1 MAMNLSKSYQ
11 ELISCCNHQ
20 VLVLDGGF
28 NAVLQRLNL
37 SEADFRGKMFA
48 DHFVELKGDNN
59 VLCLTAPDKVKGI
72 HLAFLEAGADL
83 IEANTACASSFGQT
97 KYRLEHMAYDIAKA
111 GAQAACEAVKE
122 FNAWRRVQGKMVTP
136 KFVVGSIESISS
148 VTDFGELSMAYG
160 EQVRG
165 LLDGGADVLLLK
177 SVSDMRNCKA
187 ALYAICK
194 ECEKRGELFPIMVSG
209 SFVGSGGRMATGLSA
224 KAFWHSVSSFPIF
237 SIGFNCGLEAAD
249 IRTLMRDVDSARVR
263 LSVCADKIIPDEVSV
278 NIVGGCSET
287 TPEAIRTFARVYA
300 ARDPRKVPARDYNML
315 LSGLEPLELAPEHK
329 LVSIVPPGK
338 PGTVVRVDLDG
349 GLADP
354 KAEMPRFLKDLLET
368 PSIAKCPVMIE
379 SIRWDTL
386 LSGMENLQGKGIV
399 KSISLKKGEDV
410 FFFEAEEIRR
420 HGFAVVCSAEDEQGP
435 ALTYE
440 RRTELMERMYRLLV
454 GRLDFA
460 PEDILFDPVVL
471 PLGTGR
477 DEYPD
482 SAKEFF
488 EACRFVKENLPH
500 AHVVGD
506 LSLLGYAFKEDAYL
520 RDSMNSV
527 FLNHATIAG
536 MDFGIVED
544 GSVLAYDEIPLELRH
559 LIEDLLFNRSPEATD
574 ALLEYAESS
583 VKNRAGSAGAK
594 IFMPR
599 LEKRFA
605 ELKRNLAAK
614 RESLGTEA
622 RVNPPF
628 ASKFVLASMD
638 SLVHDID
645 RDILDELLLNYGF
658 PVVDLQQGCNCE
670 KILETLVCE
679 QPDIVYLSAQFTSGL
694 LEMMHVVREFKKQ
707 EIGIPLLLGGS
718 AVSDGL
724 VAARIAPE
732 ALGPVV
738 YVSDVRKVVKV
749 AEALVDEAK
758 RPAFLEAL
766 KAHQKKVAGV

>member
-1 MAMNLSKSYQ
+1 
-11 ELISCCNHQ
+11 
-20 VLVLDGGF
+20 
-28 NAVLQRLNL
+28 
-37 SEADFRGKMFA
+37 
-48 DHFVELKGDNN
+48 
-59 VLCLTAPDKVKGI
+59 
-72 HLAFLEAGADL
+72 
-83 IEANTACASSFGQT
+83 
-97 KYRLEHMAYDIAKA
+97 
-111 GAQAACEAVKE
+111 
-122 FNAWRRVQGKMVTP
+122 
-136 KFVVGSIESISS
+136 
-148 VTDFGELSMAYG
+148 
-160 EQVRG
+160 
-165 LLDGGADVLLLK
+165 
-177 SVSDMRNCKA
+177 
-187 ALYAICK
+187 
-194 ECEKRGELFPIMVSG
+194 
-209 SFVGSGGRMATGLSA
+209 
-224 KAFWHSVSSFPIF
+224 
-237 SIGFNCGLEAAD
+237 
-249 IRTLMRDVDSARVR
+249 
-263 LSVCADKIIPDEVSV
+263 
-278 NIVGGCSET
+278 
-287 TPEAIRTFARVYA
+287 
-300 ARDPRKVPARDYNML
+300 
-315 LSGLEPLELAPEHK
+315 
-329 LVSIVPPGK
+329 
-338 PGTVVRVDLDG
+338 
-349 GLADP
+349 
-354 KAEMPRFLKDLLET
+354 MPRFLKDLIET

-379 SIRWDTL
+379 SILWDTL
-386 LSGMENLQGKGIV
+386 LSGMENVQGKGIV

-420 HGFAVVCSAEDEQGP
+420 HGFAVVCRAEDEQGP

-440 RRTELMERMYRLLV
+440 RRTELMERMYRMLV

-460 PEDILFDPVVL
+460 PEDILFDPVVS
-471 PLGTGR
+471 PLGTGW

-520 RDSMNSV
+520 RDCMNSV
-527 FLNHATIAG
+527 FLNHATMAG

-544 GSVLAYDEIPLELRH
+544 GVMLAYEDIPLELRH
-559 LIEDLLFNRSPEATD
+559 LIEDLLFNRNPEATD

-583 VKNRAGSAGAK
+583 VKKRAGSAGAK

-628 ASKFVLASMD
+628 GSKFVLASMD

-724 VAARIAPE
+724 VAARIVPE

-749 AEALVDEAK
+749 AEALVDETK

>member
-48 DHFVELKGDNN
+48 DHFVELKGDND

-136 KFVVGSIESISS
+136 KFVVGAITSISS
-148 VTDFGELSMAYG
+148 VTDFSELSMAYG

-165 LLDGGADVLLLK
+165 LLDGGADVLLVK

-209 SFVGSGGRMATGLSA
+209 SFVGSGGRMAAGLSA

-237 SIGFNCGLEAAD
+237 SIGFNCGLDAAD

-300 ARDPRKVPARDYNML
+300 AKDPRKVPARDYNML
-315 LSGLEPLELAPEHK
+315 LGGLEPLELAPEHK

-338 PGTVVRVDLDG
+338 SGPIVRVDLDG

-386 LSGMENLQGKGIV
+386 LSGMENVQGKGIV

-420 HGFAVVCSAEDEQGP
+420 HGFAVVCRAEDEQGP

-482 SAKEFF
+482 SAKEFI
-488 EACRFVKENLPH
+488 EACRFVKDNLPH

-520 RDSMNSV
+520 RDCMSSV

-544 GSVLAYDEIPLELRH
+544 GAMLAYEEIPLELRH

-583 VKNRAGSAGAK
+583 VKKRAGSAGAK

>member
-136 KFVVGSIESISS
+136 KFVVGAIASISS
-148 VTDFGELSMAYG
+148 VTNFSELSMAYG

-165 LLDGGADVLLLK
+165 LLDGGADVLLVK

-209 SFVGSGGRMATGLSA
+209 SFAGPDGRMAAGLSA

-237 SIGFNCGLEAAD
+237 SIGFNCGLDAAD
-249 IRTLMRDVDSARVR
+249 IRSLMRDVDSARVR

-315 LSGLEPLELAPEHK
+315 LGGLEPLELAPEHK

-338 PGTVVRVDLDG
+338 PGAVVRVDLDG

-368 PSIAKCPVMIE
+368 PFIAKCPVMIE

-386 LSGMENLQGKGIV
+386 LSGMENVQGKGIV

-420 HGFAVVCSAEDEQGP
+420 HGFAVVCRAEDEQGP
-435 ALTYE
+435 ALTYG

-544 GSVLAYDEIPLELRH
+544 GAMLAYEDIPLELRH

-583 VKNRAGSAGAK
+583 VKKRAGSAGAK

-628 ASKFVLASMD
+628 VSKFVLASMD

-658 PVVDLQQGCNCE
+658 PVVDLQQGCTCE

-679 QPDIVYLSAQFTSGL
+679 QPDIVYLSAQFNSGL

>member
-1 MAMNLSKSYQ
+1 MNLSKSYQ

-48 DHFVELKGDNN
+48 DHFVELKGDND

-122 FNAWRRVQGKMVTP
+122 FNAWRRVQGKLVTP
-136 KFVVGSIESISS
+136 KFVVGAIASISS
-148 VTDFGELSMAYG
+148 VTDFSELSMAYG

-165 LLDGGADVLLLK
+165 LLDGGADVLLVK

-209 SFVGSGGRMATGLSA
+209 SFAGPDGRMAAGLSA

-249 IRTLMRDVDSARVR
+249 IRSLMRDVDSARVR

-386 LSGMENLQGKGIV
+386 LSGMENVQGKGIV

-420 HGFAVVCSAEDEQGP
+420 HGFAVVCRAEDEQGP

-440 RRTELMERMYRLLV
+440 RRTELMERMYRMLV

-482 SAKEFF
+482 SAKEFI

-520 RDSMNSV
+520 RDCMNSV
-527 FLNHATIAG
+527 FLNHATMAG
-536 MDFGIVED
+536 VDFGIVED
-544 GSVLAYDEIPLELRH
+544 GAMLAYEDIPLELRH

-583 VKNRAGSAGAK
+583 VKKRAGSAGAK

-614 RESLGTEA
+614 RESLGADA

-628 ASKFVLASMD
+628 GSKFVLASMD

-658 PVVDLQQGCNCE
+658 PVVDLQQGSSCE

-749 AEALVDEAK
+749 AEALVDETK

>member
-20 VLVLDGGF
+20 VMVLDGGF

-37 SEADFRGKMFA
+37 SETDFRGKMFA
-48 DHFVELKGDNN
+48 DHFVELKGDND

-83 IEANTACASSFGQT
+83 IETNTACASSFGQT

-136 KFVVGSIESISS
+136 KFVVGAIESIAS
-148 VTDFGELSMAYG
+148 VTDFGELSQAYG

-165 LLDGGADVLLLK
+165 LLDGGADVLLVK
-177 SVSDMRNCKA
+177 AVSDMRNCKA
-187 ALYAICK
+187 ALYTICK

-209 SFVGSGGRMATGLSA
+209 SFAGQGGRMATGLSA
-224 KAFWHSVSSFPIF
+224 KAFWHSLSSFPIF
-237 SIGFNCGLEAAD
+237 SIGFNCGLDAAD
-249 IRTLMRDVDSARVR
+249 VHSLMRDVDSARVR

-315 LSGLEPLELAPEHK
+315 LSGLEPLELTPGHK
-329 LVSIVPPGK
+329 LVSIVPSGK
-338 PGTVVRVDLDG
+338 AGTIVRVDLDG

-354 KAEMPRFLKDLLET
+354 KTEMPRFLKDMLEE

-386 LSGMENLQGKGIV
+386 LSGMENVQGKGIV
-399 KSISLKKGEDV
+399 KSISLKKGEDI
-410 FFFEAEEIRR
+410 FFLEAEEIRR
-420 HGFAVVCSAEDEQGP
+420 HGFAVVCRAEDEQGP
-435 ALTYE
+435 ALTYV
-440 RRTELMERMYRLLV
+440 RRTELMERMYRMMV

-482 SAKEFF
+482 SAREFF

-520 RDSMNSV
+520 RDCMNSV
-527 FLNHATIAG
+527 FLNHATMAG
-536 MDFGIVED
+536 LDFGFVEGD
-544 GSVLAYDEIPLELRH
+544 SVPAYEEIPLELRH
-559 LIEDLLFNRSPEATD
+559 LIEDLLFNRNPEATD
-574 ALLEYAESS
+574 ALLEYAELS
-583 VKNRAGSAGAK
+583 VKKRAGSAGAK

-614 RESLGTEA
+614 RESLGA
-622 RVNPPF
+622 DVRMKPPF
-628 ASKFVLASMD
+628 DSKFVLASMD

-658 PVVDLQQGCNCE
+658 PVVDLQQGCTCE

-694 LEMMHVVREFKKQ
+694 LEMMRVVREFKKQ
-707 EIGIPLLLGGS
+707 EIGIPLLLGGGS
-718 AVSDGL
+718 VSDGL

-749 AEALVDEAK
+749 SEALVDESK
-758 RPAFLEAL
+758 CPAFLDAL
-766 KAHQKKVAGV
+766 KAHHKKVAGV

>member
-48 DHFVELKGDNN
+48 DHFVELKGNNN

-148 VTDFGELSMAYG
+148 MTDFGELSMAYG

-209 SFVGSGGRMATGLSA
+209 SFAGPDGRMAAGLSA

-315 LSGLEPLELAPEHK
+315 LGGLEPLELAPEHK

-338 PGTVVRVDLDG
+338 PGAVVRVDLDG

-386 LSGMENLQGKGIV
+386 LSGMENVQGKGIV

-420 HGFAVVCSAEDEQGP
+420 HGFAVVCRAEDEQGP
-435 ALTYE
+435 ALTYG

-520 RDSMNSV
+520 RDCMNSV

-544 GSVLAYDEIPLELRH
+544 GAMLAYEEIPLELRH

-583 VKNRAGSAGAK
+583 VKKRAGSAGAK

-614 RESLGTEA
+614 RESLGGEA

-628 ASKFVLASMD
+628 GSKFVLASMD

-645 RDILDELLLNYGF
+645 RDILDELLMNYGF

-766 KAHQKKVAGV
+766 KAHQKKVRLP

>member
-136 KFVVGSIESISS
+136 KFVVGAIASISS
-148 VTDFGELSMAYG
+148 VTDFSELSMAYG

-165 LLDGGADVLLLK
+165 LLDGGADVLLVK

-209 SFVGSGGRMATGLSA
+209 SFVGSGGRMAAGLSA

-386 LSGMENLQGKGIV
+386 LSGMENVQGKGIV

-420 HGFAVVCSAEDEQGP
+420 HGFAVVCRAEDEQGP

-440 RRTELMERMYRLLV
+440 RRTELMERMYRMLV

-482 SAKEFF
+482 SAKEFI

-520 RDSMNSV
+520 RDCMNSV
-527 FLNHATIAG
+527 FVNHATIAG
-536 MDFGIVED
+536 MDFGIVEN
-544 GSVLAYDEIPLELRH
+544 GSVPAYEEIPLELRH

-583 VKNRAGSAGAK
+583 VKKRAGSAGAK

-658 PVVDLQQGCNCE
+658 PVVDLQQECTCE

-694 LEMMHVVREFKKQ
+694 LEMMHVVREFRKQ

-749 AEALVDEAK
+749 AEALVDETK

>member
-1 MAMNLSKSYQ
+1 MNLSKSYQ

-136 KFVVGSIESISS
+136 KFVVGAMTSISS

-165 LLDGGADVLLLK
+165 LLDGGADVLLVK

-209 SFVGSGGRMATGLSA
+209 SFAGPDGRMAAGLSA

-249 IRTLMRDVDSARVR
+249 IRSLMRDVDSARVR

-329 LVSIVPPGK
+329 LVSIVSPGK

-368 PSIAKCPVMIE
+368 PSVAKCPVMIE

-386 LSGMENLQGKGIV
+386 LSGMENVQGKGIV

-420 HGFAVVCSAEDEQGP
+420 HGFAVVCRAEDEQGP

-440 RRTELMERMYRLLV
+440 RRTELMERMYRMLV

-482 SAKEFF
+482 SAKEFI
-488 EACRFVKENLPH
+488 EACRFVKDNLPH

-520 RDSMNSV
+520 RDCMNSV

-536 MDFGIVED
+536 MDFEIVED
-544 GSVLAYDEIPLELRH
+544 GAMLAYEEIPLELRH

-583 VKNRAGSAGAK
+583 VKKRAGSAGAK

-614 RESLGTEA
+614 RESLGSEA

-645 RDILDELLLNYGF
+645 RDILDELLMNYGF
-658 PVVDLQQGCNCE
+658 PVVDLQQGCTCE

-749 AEALVDEAK
+749 AEALVDETK
-758 RPAFLEAL
+758 RPAFLEAQ

>member
-1 MAMNLSKSYQ
+1 MNLSKSYQ

-136 KFVVGSIESISS
+136 KFVVGAIASISS
-148 VTDFGELSMAYG
+148 VTDFSELSMAYG

-165 LLDGGADVLLLK
+165 LLDGGADVLLVK

-209 SFVGSGGRMATGLSA
+209 SFAGPDGRMAAGLSA

-237 SIGFNCGLEAAD
+237 SIGFNCGLDAAD
-249 IRTLMRDVDSARVR
+249 IRSLMRDVDSARVR

-315 LSGLEPLELAPEHK
+315 LGGLEPLELAPEHK

-386 LSGMENLQGKGIV
+386 LSGMENVQGKGIV

-420 HGFAVVCSAEDEQGP
+420 HGFAVVCRAEDEQGP
-435 ALTYE
+435 ALTYG

-471 PLGTGR
+471 PVGTGR

-482 SAKEFF
+482 SAKEFI
-488 EACRFVKENLPH
+488 EACRFVKDNLPH

-520 RDSMNSV
+520 RDCMNSV

-544 GSVLAYDEIPLELRH
+544 GAMLAYEEIPLELRH

-583 VKNRAGSAGAK
+583 VKKRAGSVGAK

-766 KAHQKKVAGV
+766 KAHQKKFRLP

>member
-165 LLDGGADVLLLK
+165 LLDGGADVLLVK

-209 SFVGSGGRMATGLSA
+209 SFVGSGGRMAAGLSA

-237 SIGFNCGLEAAD
+237 SIGFNCGLDAAD
-249 IRTLMRDVDSARVR
+249 IRSLMRDVDSARVR
-263 LSVCADKIIPDEVSV
+263 LSVCADKIIPDEVLV

-315 LSGLEPLELAPEHK
+315 LGGLEPLELAPEHK

-338 PGTVVRVDLDG
+338 PGAVVRVDLDG

-386 LSGMENLQGKGIV
+386 LSGMENVQGKGIV

-420 HGFAVVCSAEDEQGP
+420 HGFAVVCRAEDEQGP

-482 SAKEFF
+482 SAKEFI
-488 EACRFVKENLPH
+488 EACRFVKDNLPH

-520 RDSMNSV
+520 RDCMNSV

-544 GSVLAYDEIPLELRH
+544 GAMLAYEEIPLELRH

-583 VKNRAGSAGAK
+583 VKKRAGSAGAK

>member
-48 DHFVELKGDNN
+48 DHFVELKGNNN

-209 SFVGSGGRMATGLSA
+209 SFAGPDGRMAAGLSA

-315 LSGLEPLELAPEHK
+315 LGGLEPLELAPEHK

-338 PGTVVRVDLDG
+338 PGAVVRVDLDG

-386 LSGMENLQGKGIV
+386 LSGMENVQGKGIV

-420 HGFAVVCSAEDEQGP
+420 HGFAVVCRAEDEQGP
-435 ALTYE
+435 ALTYG

-520 RDSMNSV
+520 RDCMNSV

-544 GSVLAYDEIPLELRH
+544 GAMLAYEEIPLELRH

-583 VKNRAGSAGAK
+583 VKKRAGSAGAK

-614 RESLGTEA
+614 RESLGGEA

-628 ASKFVLASMD
+628 GSKFVLASMD

>member
-136 KFVVGSIESISS
+136 KFVVGAITSISS
-148 VTDFGELSMAYG
+148 VTDFNELSMAYG

-165 LLDGGADVLLLK
+165 LLDGGADVLLVK

-209 SFVGSGGRMATGLSA
+209 SFAGPDGRMAAGLSA

-237 SIGFNCGLEAAD
+237 SIGFNCGLDAAD

-287 TPEAIRTFARVYA
+287 TPEAIRIFARVYA

-338 PGTVVRVDLDG
+338 PGPVVRVDLDG
-349 GLADP
+349 GLAEP

-386 LSGMENLQGKGIV
+386 LSGMENVQGKGIV

-420 HGFAVVCSAEDEQGP
+420 HGFAVVCRAEDEQGP

-520 RDSMNSV
+520 RDCMNSV
-527 FLNHATIAG
+527 FLNHATMAG
-536 MDFGIVED
+536 VDFGIVED
-544 GSVLAYDEIPLELRH
+544 GAMLAYEDIPLELRH

-583 VKNRAGSAGAK
+583 VKKRAGSAGAK

-614 RESLGTEA
+614 RESLGAEA

-628 ASKFVLASMD
+628 GSKFVLASMD

-645 RDILDELLLNYGF
+645 RDILDELLMNYGF

>member
-136 KFVVGSIESISS
+136 KFVVGAIASISS
-148 VTDFGELSMAYG
+148 VTDFSELSMAYG

-165 LLDGGADVLLLK
+165 LLDGGADVLLVK

-209 SFVGSGGRMATGLSA
+209 SFAGPDGRMAAGLSA

-237 SIGFNCGLEAAD
+237 SIGFNCGLDAAD
-249 IRTLMRDVDSARVR
+249 IRSLMRDVDSARVR

-315 LSGLEPLELAPEHK
+315 LGGLEPLELAPEHK

-386 LSGMENLQGKGIV
+386 LSGMENVQGKGIV

-420 HGFAVVCSAEDEQGP
+420 HGFAVVCRAEDEQGP
-435 ALTYE
+435 ALTYG

-482 SAKEFF
+482 SAKEFI

-520 RDSMNSV
+520 RDCMNSV

-544 GSVLAYDEIPLELRH
+544 GAMLAYEEIPLELRH

-583 VKNRAGSAGAK
+583 VKKRAGSVGAK

>member
-1 MAMNLSKSYQ
+1 M
-11 ELISCCNHQ
+11 
-20 VLVLDGGF
+20 
-28 NAVLQRLNL
+28 
-37 SEADFRGKMFA
+37 
-48 DHFVELKGDNN
+48 
-59 VLCLTAPDKVKGI
+59 
-72 HLAFLEAGADL
+72 
-83 IEANTACASSFGQT
+83 
-97 KYRLEHMAYDIAKA
+97 
-111 GAQAACEAVKE
+111 
-122 FNAWRRVQGKMVTP
+122 
-136 KFVVGSIESISS
+136 
-148 VTDFGELSMAYG
+148 
-160 EQVRG
+160 
-165 LLDGGADVLLLK
+165 
-177 SVSDMRNCKA
+177 
-187 ALYAICK
+187 
-194 ECEKRGELFPIMVSG
+194 
-209 SFVGSGGRMATGLSA
+209 
-224 KAFWHSVSSFPIF
+224 
-237 SIGFNCGLEAAD
+237 
-249 IRTLMRDVDSARVR
+249 
-263 LSVCADKIIPDEVSV
+263 SVCADKIIPDEVSV

-386 LSGMENLQGKGIV
+386 LSGMENVQGKGIV

-420 HGFAVVCSAEDEQGP
+420 HGFAVVCRAEDEQGP

-440 RRTELMERMYRLLV
+440 RRTEVMERMYRMLV

-482 SAKEFF
+482 SAKEFI

-520 RDSMNSV
+520 RDCMNSV

-536 MDFGIVED
+536 MDFGIVEN
-544 GSVLAYDEIPLELRH
+544 GSVPAYEEIPLELRH

-583 VKNRAGSAGAK
+583 VKKRAGSAGAK

-658 PVVDLQQGCNCE
+658 PVVDLQQECTCE

-694 LEMMHVVREFKKQ
+694 LEMMHVVREFRKQ

-724 VAARIAPE
+724 GAARIAPE

-749 AEALVDEAK
+749 AEALVDETK

>member
-136 KFVVGSIESISS
+136 KFVVGAIASISS
-148 VTDFGELSMAYG
+148 VTDFSELSMAYG

-165 LLDGGADVLLLK
+165 LLDGGADVLLVK

-209 SFVGSGGRMATGLSA
+209 SFAGPDGRMAAGLSA

-237 SIGFNCGLEAAD
+237 SIGFNCGLDAAD
-249 IRTLMRDVDSARVR
+249 IRSLMRDVDSARVR

-315 LSGLEPLELAPEHK
+315 LGGLEPLELAPEHK

-338 PGTVVRVDLDG
+338 PGAVVRVDLDG

-386 LSGMENLQGKGIV
+386 LSGMENVQGKGIV

-420 HGFAVVCSAEDEQGP
+420 HGFAVVCRAEDEQGP
-435 ALTYE
+435 ALTYG

-454 GRLDFA
+454 GRLDLA

-544 GSVLAYDEIPLELRH
+544 GAMLAYEEIPLELRH
-559 LIEDLLFNRSPEATD
+559 LIEDLLFNRNPEATD

-583 VKNRAGSAGAK
+583 VKKRAGSAGAK

-628 ASKFVLASMD
+628 VSKFVLASMD

-658 PVVDLQQGCNCE
+658 PVVDLQQGCTCE

-679 QPDIVYLSAQFTSGL
+679 QPDIVYLSAQFNSGL

-749 AEALVDEAK
+749 AEALVDETK
-758 RPAFLEAL
+758 RSAFLEAL

>member
-136 KFVVGSIESISS
+136 KFVVGAIASISS
-148 VTDFGELSMAYG
+148 VTDFSELSMAYG

-165 LLDGGADVLLLK
+165 LLDGGADVLLVK

-209 SFVGSGGRMATGLSA
+209 NFAGPGGRMAAGLSVM
-224 KAFWHSVSSFPIF
+224 AFWHSVSSFPIF
-237 SIGFNCGLEAAD
+237 SIGFNCGQDAAD
-249 IRTLMRDVDSARVR
+249 IRTLIRDVDSARVR

-278 NIVGGCSET
+278 NIAGGCSET

-354 KAEMPRFLKDLLET
+354 KAEMPRFLKDLLEK

-386 LSGMENLQGKGIV
+386 LSGMENVQGKGIV

-420 HGFAVVCSAEDEQGP
+420 HGFAVVCRAEDEQGP

-488 EACRFVKENLPH
+488 EACRFVKEKLPH

-520 RDSMNSV
+520 RDCMNSV

-544 GSVLAYDEIPLELRH
+544 GSVPAYEEIPLELRH

-583 VKNRAGSAGAK
+583 VKKRAGSAGTK

-614 RESLGTEA
+614 RESLGADA

-645 RDILDELLLNYGF
+645 RDILDELLMNYGF
-658 PVVDLQQGCNCE
+658 PVVDLQQGCTCE

-679 QPDIVYLSAQFTSGL
+679 QPDIVYLSAQFNSGL

-732 ALGPVV
+732 TLGPVV

>member
-136 KFVVGSIESISS
+136 KFVVGAIASISS
-148 VTDFGELSMAYG
+148 VTDFSELSMAYG

-165 LLDGGADVLLLK
+165 LLDGGADVLLVK

-209 SFVGSGGRMATGLSA
+209 SFAGPDGRMAAGLSA

-237 SIGFNCGLEAAD
+237 SIGFNCGLDAAD
-249 IRTLMRDVDSARVR
+249 IRSLMRDVDSARVR

-315 LSGLEPLELAPEHK
+315 LGGLEPLELAPEHK

-386 LSGMENLQGKGIV
+386 LSGMENVQGKGIV

-420 HGFAVVCSAEDEQGP
+420 HGFAVVCRAEDEQGP
-435 ALTYE
+435 ALTYG

-482 SAKEFF
+482 SAKEFI

-520 RDSMNSV
+520 RDCMNSV

-544 GSVLAYDEIPLELRH
+544 GAMLAYEDIPLELRH

-583 VKNRAGSAGAK
+583 VKKRAGSVGAK

-766 KAHQKKVAGV
+766 KAHQKKFRLP

>member
-1 MAMNLSKSYQ
+1 MNLSKSYQ

-136 KFVVGSIESISS
+136 KFVVGAMTSISS

-165 LLDGGADVLLLK
+165 LLDGGADVLLVK

-209 SFVGSGGRMATGLSA
+209 SFAGPDGRMAAGLSA

-249 IRTLMRDVDSARVR
+249 IRSLMRDVDSARVR

-329 LVSIVPPGK
+329 LVSIVSPGK

-368 PSIAKCPVMIE
+368 PSVAKCPVMIE

-386 LSGMENLQGKGIV
+386 LSGMENVQGKGIV

-420 HGFAVVCSAEDEQGP
+420 HGFAVVCRAEDEQGP

-440 RRTELMERMYRLLV
+440 RRTELMERMYRMLV

-482 SAKEFF
+482 SAKEFI
-488 EACRFVKENLPH
+488 EACRFVKDNLPH

-520 RDSMNSV
+520 RDCMNSV

-536 MDFGIVED
+536 MDFEIVED
-544 GSVLAYDEIPLELRH
+544 GAMLAYEEIPLELRH

-583 VKNRAGSAGAK
+583 VKKRAGSAGAK

-614 RESLGTEA
+614 RESLGGEA

-628 ASKFVLASMD
+628 GSKFVLASMD

-645 RDILDELLLNYGF
+645 RDILDELLMNYGF

>member
-48 DHFVELKGDNN
+48 DHFVELKGNNN

-136 KFVVGSIESISS
+136 KFVVGAIASISS

-165 LLDGGADVLLLK
+165 LLDGGADVLLVK

-209 SFVGSGGRMATGLSA
+209 SFVCSSGRMAAGLSA

-315 LSGLEPLELAPEHK
+315 LSGLEPLEVAPEHK
-329 LVSIVPPGK
+329 LVSVVPPGK
-338 PGTVVRVDLDG
+338 PGAVVRVDLDG

-386 LSGMENLQGKGIV
+386 LSGMENVQGKGIV

-420 HGFAVVCSAEDEQGP
+420 HGFAVVCRAEDEQGP

-506 LSLLGYAFKEDAYL
+506 LSLLGYAFKEDTYL
-520 RDSMNSV
+520 RDCMNSV
-527 FLNHATIAG
+527 FLNHATMAG

-544 GSVLAYDEIPLELRH
+544 GAMLAYEEIPLELRH

-583 VKNRAGSAGAK
+583 VKKRAGSAGAK

-614 RESLGTEA
+614 RESLGA
-622 RVNPPF
+622 DVRMKPPF

-645 RDILDELLLNYGF
+645 RDILDELLMNYGF
-658 PVVDLQQGCNCE
+658 PVVDLQQGCTCE

-679 QPDIVYLSAQFTSGL
+679 QPDVVYLSAQFTSGL

-724 VAARIAPE
+724 VAVRIAPE

-749 AEALVDEAK
+749 AEALVDETK

>member
-136 KFVVGSIESISS
+136 KFVVGAIASISS
-148 VTDFGELSMAYG
+148 VTDFSELSMAYG

-165 LLDGGADVLLLK
+165 LLDGGADVLLVK

-209 SFVGSGGRMATGLSA
+209 SFAGPDGRMAAGLSA

-237 SIGFNCGLEAAD
+237 SIGFNCGLDAAD
-249 IRTLMRDVDSARVR
+249 IRSLMRDVDSARVR

-315 LSGLEPLELAPEHK
+315 LGGLEPLELAPEHK

-386 LSGMENLQGKGIV
+386 LSGMENVQGKGIV

-420 HGFAVVCSAEDEQGP
+420 HGFAVVCRAEDEQGP
-435 ALTYE
+435 ALTYG

-482 SAKEFF
+482 SAKEFI

-520 RDSMNSV
+520 RDCMNSV

-544 GSVLAYDEIPLELRH
+544 GAMLAYEEIPLELRH

-583 VKNRAGSAGAK
+583 VKKRAGSVGAK

-766 KAHQKKVAGV
+766 KAHQKKFRLP

>member
-48 DHFVELKGDNN
+48 DHFVELKGNNN

-136 KFVVGSIESISS
+136 KFVVGAIASISS

-165 LLDGGADVLLLK
+165 LLDGGADVLLVK

-209 SFVGSGGRMATGLSA
+209 SFVCSSGRMAAGLSA

-315 LSGLEPLELAPEHK
+315 LSGLEPLEVAPEHK
-329 LVSIVPPGK
+329 LVSVVPPGK
-338 PGTVVRVDLDG
+338 PGAVVRVDLDG

-386 LSGMENLQGKGIV
+386 LSGMENVQGKGIV

-420 HGFAVVCSAEDEQGP
+420 HGFAVVCRAEDEQGP

-471 PLGTGR
+471 PVGTGR

-482 SAKEFF
+482 SAKDFF

-506 LSLLGYAFKEDAYL
+506 LSLLGYAFKEDTYL
-520 RDSMNSV
+520 RDCMNSV
-527 FLNHATIAG
+527 FLNHATMAG

-544 GSVLAYDEIPLELRH
+544 GAMLAYEEIPLELRH

-583 VKNRAGSAGAK
+583 VKKRAGSAGAK

-614 RESLGTEA
+614 RESLGA
-622 RVNPPF
+622 DVRMKPPF

-645 RDILDELLLNYGF
+645 RDILDELLMNYGF
-658 PVVDLQQGCNCE
+658 PVVDLQQGCTCE

-679 QPDIVYLSAQFTSGL
+679 QPDVVYLSAQFTSGL

-724 VAARIAPE
+724 VAVRIAPE

-749 AEALVDEAK
+749 AEALVDETK